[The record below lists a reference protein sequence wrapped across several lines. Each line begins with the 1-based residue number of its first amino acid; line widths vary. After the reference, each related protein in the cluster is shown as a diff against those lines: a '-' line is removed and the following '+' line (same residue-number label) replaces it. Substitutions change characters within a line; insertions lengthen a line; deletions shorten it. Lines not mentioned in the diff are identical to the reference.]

1 VFQLKIP
8 NEEEPIMR
16 LWGNAAAIIAVV
28 VGAVWILQGL
38 NILGGSFMSG
48 QALWL
53 YIGIAVA
60 IAGVVGLWWVNSG
73 KSAG

>member
-1 VFQLKIP
+1 
-8 NEEEPIMR
+8 MR

-48 QALWL
+48 QSLWL

-60 IAGVVGLWWVNSG
+60 IAGVIGLWWMNSG
-73 KSAG
+73 KA

>member
-1 VFQLKIP
+1 MK
-8 NEEEPIMR
+8 
-16 LWGNAAAIIAVV
+16 LWGNVAAVIAVV

-48 QALWL
+48 QPLWL

-60 IAGVVGLWWVNSG
+60 LAGAIALWWVNSG
-73 KSAG
+73 RSAG